1 MDDIYCYKGTNVLRN
16 LYDIHDKDILDEL
29 ERESTNTK
37 ILSLELQPEQI
48 VNDISIE
55 HLNELHRFL
64 FGNLY
69 EWAGQYRVVDLY
81 KSERVLSGLS
91 VEYAK
96 HDEIEKRLEEFLN
109 KASQFDWKDKE
120 AALKSTFDLLI
131 GIWEI
136 HAYREGNTRTCTTFI
151 KRILLS
157 QGIEFNAGLLKEH
170 PAYVRDSLVMATYD
184 EPQYLMRI
192 LKDVF
197 ETELN
202 FQYFNK
208 DSIKEEYKVAKE
220 KYYTTKQ
227 AEKLIAKKRLM
238 K

>member
-1 MDDIYCYKGTNVLRN
+1 MSGRY
-16 LYDIHDKDILDEL
+16 
-29 ERESTNTK
+29 
-37 ILSLELQPEQI
+37 SL
-48 VNDISIE
+48 
-55 HLNELHRFL
+55 
-64 FGNLY
+64 
-69 EWAGQYRVVDLY
+69 
-81 KSERVLSGLS
+81 
-91 VEYAK
+91 
-96 HDEIEKRLEEFLN
+96 EKRLEEFLN
-109 KASQFDWKDKE
+109 KASQFDWKDKDV
-120 AALKSTFDLLI
+120 ALKSTFDLLI

-136 HAYREGNTRTCTTFI
+136 HAYREGNTRTCTIFI

-192 LKDVF
+192 LKDAF
-197 ETELN
+197 ETKLN

-227 AEKLIAKKRLM
+227 AEKLIAKKKVM

>member
-1 MDDIYCYKGTNVLRN
+1 MV
-16 LYDIHDKDILDEL
+16 
-29 ERESTNTK
+29 
-37 ILSLELQPEQI
+37 
-48 VNDISIE
+48 
-55 HLNELHRFL
+55 
-64 FGNLY
+64 
-69 EWAGQYRVVDLY
+69 
-81 KSERVLSGLS
+81 
-91 VEYAK
+91 
-96 HDEIEKRLEEFLN
+96 
-109 KASQFDWKDKE
+109 
-120 AALKSTFDLLI
+120 

-227 AEKLIAKKRLM
+227 AEKLIAKKD
-238 K
+238 

>member
-16 LYDIHDKDILDEL
+16 LQDIHDKDILDEL

-37 ILSLELQPEQI
+37 IVSLELRSEQI

-81 KSERVLSGLS
+81 KSERVLSGLF

-96 HDEIEKRLEEFLN
+96 HNEIEKRLEEFLN
-109 KASQFDWKDKE
+109 KASQFDWKDNDV
-120 AALKSTFDLLI
+120 ALKSTFDLLV

-136 HAYREGNTRTCTTFI
+136 HAYREGNTRTCITFI

-192 LKDVF
+192 LKDAF

>member
-1 MDDIYCYKGTNVLRN
+1 MDDIYCYKGTNILKN
-16 LYDIHDKDILDEL
+16 LYDIHHKDILDEL

-37 ILSLELQPEQI
+37 ILSLELRPEQI
-48 VNDISIE
+48 INDISIE

-69 EWAGQYRVVDLY
+69 KWAGQYRVVDLY
-81 KSERVLSGLS
+81 KPERVLSGLS

-96 HDEIEKRLEEFLN
+96 YN
-109 KASQFDWKDKE
+109 
-120 AALKSTFDLLI
+120 DLLV

-157 QGIEFNAGLLKEH
+157 HGIEFNAGLLKEH

-192 LKDVF
+192 LKDAF
-197 ETELN
+197 ETKLN
-202 FQYFNK
+202 FKHFNE
-208 DSIKEEYKVAKE
+208 DSIKEEYRVAKE

-227 AEKLIAKKRLM
+227 AEELIEKKRLI

>member
-1 MDDIYCYKGTNVLRN
+1 MDDIYCYKGTEVLKN

-37 ILSLELQPEQI
+37 ILSLELRPEQI
-48 VNDISIE
+48 NSDISVK
-55 HLNELHRFL
+55 HLNELHHFL

-69 EWAGQYRVVDLY
+69 EWAGQYRMVDLY

-96 HDEIEKRLEEFLN
+96 HNEIEERLGTFLD
-109 KASQFDWKDKE
+109 KANQFDWSDKGV
-120 AALKSTFDLLI
+120 ALKLTFDLFV

-157 QGIEFNAGLLKEH
+157 RGIEFNAGLLKDY
-170 PAYVRDSLVMATYD
+170 PAYLRDSLVMATYD
-184 EPQYLMRI
+184 EPQYLMKI
-192 LKDVF
+192 LKDAF
-197 ETELN
+197 ETDSN
-202 FQYFNK
+202 FKYFNE
-208 DSIKEEYKVAKE
+208 DSVKEEYKVAKE

-227 AEKLIAKKRLM
+227 AEKLIARKRLM

>member
-1 MDDIYCYKGTNVLRN
+1 MLV
-16 LYDIHDKDILDEL
+16 
-29 ERESTNTK
+29 
-37 ILSLELQPEQI
+37 
-48 VNDISIE
+48 
-55 HLNELHRFL
+55 
-64 FGNLY
+64 
-69 EWAGQYRVVDLY
+69 
-81 KSERVLSGLS
+81 
-91 VEYAK
+91 
-96 HDEIEKRLEEFLN
+96 
-109 KASQFDWKDKE
+109 
-120 AALKSTFDLLI
+120 

-192 LKDVF
+192 LKDAF

-227 AEKLIAKKRLM
+227 AEKLIAKKKLM

>member
-1 MDDIYCYKGTNVLRN
+1 MDDIYCYKGINVLKN
-16 LYDIHDKDILDEL
+16 LYDIHNKDILDEL

-37 ILSLELQPEQI
+37 ILALELRPEQI

-81 KSERVLSGLS
+81 KSERVLLGLS

-96 HDEIEKRLEEFLN
+96 HNEIEERLKVFFNRE
-109 KASQFDWKDKE
+109 SQLDWNDQDT
-120 AALKSTFDLLI
+120 ALKSTFDLLV

-136 HAYREGNTRTCTTFI
+136 HPYREGNTRTCTTFI

-157 QGIEFNAGLLKEH
+157 HGIEFNTRLLKEY

-192 LKDVF
+192 LKDAF

-202 FQYFNK
+202 FQYFNEG
-208 DSIKEEYKVAKE
+208 SIKEEYKVAKE